1 MKKLIYHFKFICLLM
16 VATTHAQTD
25 GKSTLENWS
34 SPQGVFD
41 KVYDGAGTSYNITS
55 ILAGKTYTVNAIP
68 TTSVLLCTSGI
79 FELYFEAGSGME
91 ITTNALHNQR
101 RAILCQAFQDMSDFI
116 NTPLKNTG
124 NTTKVKILC

>member
-1 MKKLIYHFKFICLLM
+1 MKKLINYFILIFMLA

-25 GKSTLENWS
+25 GNTNLENWS

-79 FELYFEAGSGME
+79 FELYFETGCGIE
-91 ITTNALHNQR
+91 VTTNALHNQR
-101 RAILCQAFQDMSDFI
+101 RAILCQGFHPKT
-116 NTPLKNTG
+116 NYYEKN
-124 NTTKVKILC
+124 N